1 MPCIVHFHILVLVHV
16 REVDVG
22 HAQFLALI
30 NIGRAPHHVDHC
42 GQHLRAA
49 GPEQFAVI
57 AIAADLARLVVVPK
71 VHRIPG
77 FSLQRGL
84 PAVERRPHILQR
96 RAVIAPLPEFGPVV
110 QSVVMLK
117 GEDHIQFRSVLV
129 RIANRAVRGSAGL
142 ADGQQVV
149 FVQHLAPHLPE
160 IAVRCFRMHA
170 RGAEIAIQ
178 RSGRHRTVVE
188 ILLADHADD
197 VHPPSV
203 HAFVAPPAHHLKHAF
218 PDFWICPVQIRLFFC
233 EKMQVVLAA
242 FFILLPGGSGEA
254 GAPVVRRSAVLSV
267 LPDVIIPVGI
277 ILSFPAF
284 HKPGMLVGGVVCHQI
299 HHQFHTPGMDLGK
312 HPVEVFHRTEF
323 LHDGPVIRN
332 VVSVIMIR

>member
-1 MPCIVHFHILVLVHV
+1 MVYAVRIVHLILRVDQQIVFVHGQPWGTGGESGVLLRVPLHRRPGVIPGNPGEIPQHILRVHQAGFHPLAPGVVHFHILVLVHV
-16 REVDVG
+16 REVNVG

-57 AIAADLARLVVVPK
+57 AVAADLARLVVVPK
-71 VHRIPG
+71 VDRIPG
-77 FSLQRGL
+77 FSLQRSL
-84 PAVERRPHILQR
+84 PAVERRAHILQR
-96 RAVIAPLPEFGPVV
+96 RAVIAPLPEFSSVV

-117 GEDHIQFRSVLV
+117 GEDHIQFRSILV

-142 ADGQQVV
+142 ADGQQIIL
-149 FVQHLAPHLPE
+149 VQHLAPHLPE
-160 IAVRCFRMHA
+160 IAMRCFRMHA

-218 PDFWICPVQIRLFFC
+218 PDFGICPVQIRLFFC
-233 EKMQVVLAA
+233 E
-242 FFILLPGGSGEA
+242 
-254 GAPVVRRSAVLSV
+254 
-267 LPDVIIPVGI
+267 
-277 ILSFPAF
+277 
-284 HKPGMLVGGVVCHQI
+284 
-299 HHQFHTPGMDLGK
+299 
-312 HPVEVFHRTEF
+312 
-323 LHDGPVIRN
+323 
-332 VVSVIMIR
+332 